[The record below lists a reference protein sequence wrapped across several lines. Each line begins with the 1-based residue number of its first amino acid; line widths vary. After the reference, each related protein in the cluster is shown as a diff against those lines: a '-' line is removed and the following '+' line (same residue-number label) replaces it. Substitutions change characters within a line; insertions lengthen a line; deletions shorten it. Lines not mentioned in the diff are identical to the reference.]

1 MYFNIE
7 TVKTSA
13 HRLGSFHPFF
23 GITFL
28 VCKKEKLPVGKSVP
42 FGINAAEEEFLRAHY
57 KPDITNHLGPQA
69 GLEGGCPVNTP
80 TPDHR
85 ALALAGNYP

>member
-57 KPDITNHLGPQA
+57 KPDISSDFFYQPFRTSSRS
-69 GLEGGCPVNTP
+69 GGWLS
-80 TPDHR
+80 R
-85 ALALAGNYP
+85 K